1 MFNFRHNEK
10 YKTVALYATV
20 VIVVSALIILAI
32 LNFSDVFETVKK
44 FFKIL
49 SPFTY
54 GFVIAYLC
62 TPVLNFYERRLFT
75 FKKAKGDVH
84 RLKRALS
91 LILTV
96 ITAAAII
103 AVLAYAVIPQTV
115 KSVNDFANHFN
126 YYFEQLQGLADEL
139 TQKYSDL
146 IFSKSY
152 SSFTEMLLD
161 HDITFNI
168 KDILSSTVTLFTSS
182 FDRILSAGKSF
193 VGEVFNIL
201 MGIFIA
207 LYFLAGKEKICAQTK
222 KLLASIQSRRTY
234 LNTIRLARYTHK
246 TFGGFIIGKLI
257 DSAII
262 GLLSFVVM
270 WIFKIPYYPLLAVI
284 IGVTNIVPT
293 FGPIVG
299 GVIGSVIVLIASPHD
314 TLIFIIIVFL
324 IQQLDGNIIGPKIL
338 GDSIG
343 ISALWVIVAIV
354 LCGGLFGFGGILIGV
369 PTVAVIY
376 SLIKQ
381 SAEKRLKDKDL
392 PQSTAFYAEDP
403 PSEKIDANHIFLYK
417 EEDIPS
423 VTAKDDI
430 PILLNEKSPSL
441 IKKIKNIISS
451 NKSKGNKKQ

>member
-1 MFNFRHNEK
+1 MFNFKHNEK
-10 YKTVALYATV
+10 YKTVAVYATA
-20 VIVVSALIILAI
+20 VIIVCSLIILAV
-32 LNFSDVFETVKK
+32 LNFSDVLKTVKS

-62 TPVLNFYERRLFT
+62 TPVLNFYEKRLFT
-75 FKKAKGDVH
+75 FKRAKGDVR

-96 ITAAAII
+96 ITAAAVI

-126 YYFEQLQGLADEL
+126 YYFEHLQSLADDL
-139 TQKYSDL
+139 TRKYSDL

-152 SSFTEMLLD
+152 SSFAQMLLD
-161 HDITFNI
+161 HDIKFNM
-168 KDILSSTVTLFTSS
+168 KDILSSTVSLFTSS

-207 LYFLAGKEKICAQTK
+207 IYFLAGKEKICAQTK
-222 KLLASIQSRRTY
+222 KLLASVQSRRTY

-246 TFGGFIIGKLI
+246 TFGGFIIGKII

-262 GLLSFVVM
+262 GLLSFVVL
-270 WIFKIPYYPLLAVI
+270 WIFKMPYYPLLAVI

-299 GVIGSVIVLIASPHD
+299 GVIGSVIVFIASPKD

-324 IQQLDGNIIGPKIL
+324 IQQLDGNVIGPKIL

-354 LCGGLFGFGGILIGV
+354 LSSGLFGFGGILIGV
-369 PTVAVIY
+369 PAVAVLY
-376 SLIKQ
+376 SIVKQ
-381 SAEKRLKDKDL
+381 SSEKRLKMKNL
-392 PQSTAFYAEDP
+392 PISTDFYACDP
-403 PSEKIDANHIFLYK
+403 PEEKIEAHNIFIDK
-417 EEDIPS
+417 ETPIPT
-423 VTAKDDI
+423 VTAEDDVTVRSA
-430 PILLNEKSPSL
+430 EKTPSL
-441 IKKIKNIISS
+441 LKKIKNNISS
-451 NKSKGNKKQ
+451 KKKGNRNK

>member
-1 MFNFRHNEK
+1 MFNFKHNEK
-10 YKTVALYATV
+10 YKTIAIYATAV
-20 VIVVSALIILAI
+20 VVVSALIILAVI
-32 LNFSDVFETVKK
+32 NFSDVFNTAKK

-62 TPVLNFYERRLFT
+62 TPVLNFYEQRLFA
-75 FKKAKGDVH
+75 FKNAKNDKT

-91 LILTV
+91 LILTI

-126 YYFEQLQGLADEL
+126 FYFERLQSLADDL

-146 IFSKSY
+146 IFSKTY
-152 SSFTEMLLD
+152 SSFAEMLLD
-161 HDITFNI
+161 HDVTFNI

-207 LYFLAGKEKICAQTK
+207 IYFLAGKEKICAQTK

-246 TFGGFIIGKLI
+246 TFGGFIIGKII

-262 GLLSFVVM
+262 GLLSFVIL
-270 WIFKIPYYPLLAVI
+270 WIFKMPYSPLLAVI

-299 GVIGSVIVLIASPHD
+299 GVIGSVIVFIASPRD
-314 TLIFIIIVFL
+314 TFIFIIIVFL
-324 IQQLDGNIIGPKIL
+324 IQQLDGNVIGPKIL

-369 PTVAVIY
+369 PAVAVIY
-376 SLIKQ
+376 SVIKQ
-381 SAEKRLKDKDL
+381 SAEKRLQQKNL
-392 PQSTAFYAEDP
+392 PQSTAFYASDP
-403 PSEKIDANHIFLYK
+403 PTEKIESNRVFIDK
-417 EEDIPS
+417 DEPIPT
-423 VTAKDDI
+423 VTAE
-430 PILLNEKSPSL
+430 NEIISPSAVEKTSFM
-441 IKKIKNIISS
+441 KKISKNISS
-451 NKSKGNKKQ
+451 KKKGNKNK